1 MNRIDAA
8 TPEPNASTVT
18 PRPAALATPAPAAPD
33 LPAVRLEFEEAH
45 GFTTGQRVYVWLTA
59 FYCACLIIADI
70 VGIKLFKLGPV
81 EHTTGMLTFPVT
93 FLLTDLLNE
102 YYGKKAARRVAII
115 AFTMALFVFG
125 AINVALAMPFLDAP
139 YNVRPDAFNAVFG
152 SAKIMYIA
160 SLSAFLLGALL
171 DISVFGF
178 LKRLTGGKM
187 IWLRAT
193 GSTVISQMI
202 DSLVVSYLAFGLGRQ
217 LFPDPSNPPAPF
229 DACLRIAATGYIL
242 KFVLAIAITP
252 LIYLGHNILHRW
264 FGLQPLAPERVA

>member
-1 MNRIDAA
+1 MSRTDAPP
-8 TPEPNASTVT
+8 TEPNAI
-18 PRPAALATPAPAAPD
+18 PAAPVAAAYAPAPAS
-33 LPAVRLEFEEAH
+33 EYEEPH
-45 GFTTGQRVYVWLTA
+45 GFTTGQLVYVWLTA

-125 AINVALAMPFLDAP
+125 AINVALAMPFLEAP
-139 YNVRPDAFNAVFG
+139 YNVRPEAFNAIFG

-160 SLSAFLLGALL
+160 SLSAFLVGALL
-171 DISVFGF
+171 DITVFGF
-178 LKRLTGGKM
+178 FKRLTGGRM

-217 LFPDPSNPPAPF
+217 LFPDPASPPAPF
-229 DACLRIAATGYIL
+229 DDCLRIASTGYIL
-242 KFVLAIAITP
+242 KFVIAVAITP